1 MLITTLF
8 FSLNVK
14 AETRGPLFAYFGHDL
29 VVLGAQLVI
38 VILLE
43 LRPCA
48 VLLQLF
54 LLVLAQLVQ
63 LRRHLALEDEL
74 LHLLFVF
81 FAHVGR
87 VGWVLSLQED
97 GEELQHGLFA
107 GKGGVLQTVFTDL
120 SKAASN
126 NRAQG
131 LLHESDGGLFPL

>member
-14 AETRGPLFAYFGHDL
+14 AEPRRPLLAYFRHDL
-29 VVLGAQLVI
+29 VVFGAQFV
-38 VILLE
+38 VVVFLE
-43 LRPCA
+43 LRPRA

-74 LHLLFVF
+74 LHFLSVF
-81 FAHVGR
+81 IAHMVR
-87 VGWVLSLQED
+87 VGWVLRLQKD

-107 GKGGVLQTVFTDL
+107 
-120 SKAASN
+120 
-126 NRAQG
+126 
-131 LLHESDGGLFPL
+131 

>member
-1 MLITTLF
+1 MIYKLYKEFNFVGITMLITTL

-14 AETRGPLFAYFGHDL
+14 AETRGPLFAYFSHDL

-43 LRPCA
+43 LRPRA

-54 LLVLAQLVQ
+54 LLVLAQFVQ
-63 LRRHLALEDEL
+63 LRRNLALEDEF

-87 VGWVLSLQED
+87 VGRVLSLQED
-97 GEELQHGLFA
+97 GEEL
-107 GKGGVLQTVFTDL
+107 
-120 SKAASN
+120 
-126 NRAQG
+126 
-131 LLHESDGGLFPL
+131 